1 MLKVVQISR
10 KICFIQIETI
20 AVKLKKWNSSFPSF
34 FQLCCEVKAKREG
47 TGLGSR
53 RQNYDDVVHRLSI
66 CSTSTDSEPLCSS
79 SHSESIRHSPL
90 PGFARNRDLSGDVG
104 TDTNH
109 SPCFQG
115 DGLCEYITAGGQF
128 TQNDH
133 SKHELVDEL
142 RSRSTWQH
150 HSVTGSKDAVEITE
164 LEAIFHGPP
173 GPGVPQTNVSKDTE
187 ENVNVSSR
195 ESPLWS
201 ELSYGS
207 NKKKNTTAL
216 NAVRFLNYFCIC

>member
-1 MLKVVQISR
+1 M
-10 KICFIQIETI
+10 
-20 AVKLKKWNSSFPSF
+20 
-34 FQLCCEVKAKREG
+34 KAKREG

-53 RQNYDDVVHRLSI
+53 RQNYDDVAQRLSI
-66 CSTSTDSEPLCSS
+66 RSTSTDSEQLCSS
-79 SHSESIRHSPL
+79 SSPLEPIRHSPL
-90 PGFARNRDLSGDVG
+90 PGFAHNRDLSSDIG
-104 TDTNH
+104 TNH

-133 SKHELVDEL
+133 SQHELVDEQS
-142 RSRSTWQH
+142 SRGAWQH
-150 HSVTGSKDAVEITE
+150 HSVTDSKEAVHTTE
-164 LEAIFHGPP
+164 LEAIFHGPL
-173 GPGVPQTNVSKDTE
+173 GFSVPQTNVSKSCE
-187 ENVNVSSR
+187 ENVHASPR

-216 NAVRFLNYFCIC
+216 NAVRFFKLFNM